1 MSVFSPVTSGA
12 NEWTRRFPRR
22 EDVERANRER
32 MEKLDGEVHT
42 FASTDGGTAD
52 PRSRDNILNNFMAP
66 KELKLKVDA
75 QVHIPFESLV

>member
-1 MSVFSPVTSGA
+1 
-12 NEWTRRFPRR
+12 
-22 EDVERANRER
+22 